1 MESGMSKID
10 EVMEIKALRRVI
22 SAYLKFVFS
31 VFFLLCFVFIKKKF
45 RHSKSVTESDVVVVV
60 VVIVASVLIECPS
73 LQTSKKTRQKAVFSL
88 SLSLLDL
95 SFQNPLDA
103 SFATLSSSSFFLWGW

>member
-1 MESGMSKID
+1 LPEGRACESVFAKSVHQMESGMSKID

-45 RHSKSVTESDVVVVV
+45 RHSKSVTECVVVV
-60 VVIVASVLIECPS
+60 VVIVASVLIE
-73 LQTSKKTRQKAVFSL
+73 
-88 SLSLLDL
+88 
-95 SFQNPLDA
+95 
-103 SFATLSSSSFFLWGW
+103 